1 MSSPADNCSG
11 LEEEFP
17 MDLRFVGISVRSLS
31 DLDFAFGS
39 VNPTENLEALAGGGF
54 WVVVKVRTSL

>member
-17 MDLRFVGISVRSLS
+17 MDFRFVGISVRSLS
-31 DLDFAFGS
+31 DLDFVFGS
-39 VNPTENLEALAGGGF
+39 VNPAENLEAFA
-54 WVVVKVRTSL
+54 